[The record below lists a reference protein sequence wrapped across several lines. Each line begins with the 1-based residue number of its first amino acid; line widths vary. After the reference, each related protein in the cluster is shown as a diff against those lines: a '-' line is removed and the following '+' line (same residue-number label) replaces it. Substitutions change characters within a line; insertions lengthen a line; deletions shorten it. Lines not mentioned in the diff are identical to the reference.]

1 LYSFDIVCDSID
13 FAKQNNMTNDPS
25 AIKKRPFFRHNR
37 TGKSINEAI
46 IEIVSD
52 SGEGAQKCGQSL
64 GAISA
69 KMGNGVWTV
78 EIIPAEIQPPA
89 RSKEGASGI
98 RVRIGAEKTTNMGN
112 QAHLVVA
119 LNEQVLYGRIS
130 QNAYNEDTVILI
142 DSKWGERGTQKVK
155 KEYQEALAEF
165 KQLGLQVVEIPMEK
179 ECLKLVPDPR
189 KGKNMWVLGMLS
201 FIYSRSL
208 EEAEL
213 QIQSI
218 FRKKSQQIIDTNI
231 ELLHAGYQWASE
243 NMDLHFQIPPMEV
256 ASDLVVMN
264 GNEALSLGIM
274 AAGIELCSM
283 YPITPATSV
292 SHHLAE
298 HFHKV
303 GGIVHQAED
312 EIAAIGFAVG
322 AAFAGRTPVT
332 VTSGPGLALKTEFLG
347 LAVMAELPLV
357 IIDVQRGGPSTG
369 LPTKVEQSD
378 LLAGIYGEAGDAPK
392 IVLAAATIQDCFHF
406 VTLARKLAETFRTPV
421 ILLSDAN
428 LATGVQSFPR
438 PRVEESW
445 FAGPPDQS
453 IWEDGK
459 PPFDWDSE
467 TGLSKRPIPGQKG
480 GMYTVTGLAHGP
492 SGRVAYEPDVNQNA
506 AESRS
511 RKFATFQQSLKLPA
525 INGAETGDLLIVG
538 WGSTQGAIEEAVNAA
553 RSTGLKVSNL
563 HLKVLFPLASGLKE
577 VFKRFKKVMTVE
589 INYSDTPHHP
599 MITAENRRYAQLATL
614 LRAQTLQDID
624 CFSNVYGQPL
634 SPGVILRKIK
644 EELTQV

>member
-1 LYSFDIVCDSID
+1 M
-13 FAKQNNMTNDPS
+13 AREQS
-25 AIKKRPFFRHNR
+25 AVR
-37 TGKSINEAI
+37 KSIFSRKSEKGKTIKEAI
-46 IEIVSD
+46 VEIVSD

-89 RSKEGASGI
+89 RSREGASGI
-98 RVRIGAEKTTNMGN
+98 RVRIGSDKTTNMGN
-112 QAHLVVA
+112 HANLVVA

-142 DSKWGERGTQKVK
+142 DNKWGERGTK
-155 KEYQEALAEF
+155 KIKKQYQEALSEF
-165 KQLGLQVVEIPMEK
+165 RQLGLQVIEIPMEK
-179 ECLKLVPDPR
+179 ECLKLVPNPR

-208 EEAEL
+208 EEAEK
-213 QIQSI
+213 QIQAI
-218 FRKKSQQIIDTNI
+218 FRKKSQEVIDINI
-231 ELLHAGYQWASE
+231 ELFHAGYQWASE
-243 NMDLHFQIPPMEV
+243 HMELHFQIPPMEV

-322 AAFAGRTPVT
+322 ASFAGRTPVT

-378 LLAGIYGEAGDAPK
+378 LMAAIYGEAGDAPK

-428 LATGVQSFPR
+428 LATGVQSFAR
-438 PRVEESW
+438 PRVDESW
-445 FAGPPDQS
+445 FASALDQS
-453 IWEDGK
+453 TWEEGK
-459 PPFDWDSE
+459 PPFDWDPE
-467 TGLSKRPIPGQKG
+467 TGLSKRPIPGQKK

-492 SGRVAYEPDVNQNA
+492 SGRVAYEPEINQKG

-525 INGAETGDLLIVG
+525 INGAEEGDLLILA
-538 WGSTQGAIEEAVNAA
+538 WGSTLGAIEEAVNEA
-553 RSTGLKVSNL
+553 RRQGLRVSNL
-563 HLKVLFPLASGLKE
+563 HLKVLFPMASGLKA
-577 VFKRFKKVMTVE
+577 VFKRFKKVMTIE
-589 INYSDTPHHP
+589 INYSDKLGAP
-599 MITAENRRYAQLATL
+599 MITADNRRYAQLANL
-614 LRAQTLQDID
+614 LRAQTLHEID

-634 SPGVILRKIK
+634 SPGVILEKIK
-644 EELTQV
+644 QEVALVGEGEKS